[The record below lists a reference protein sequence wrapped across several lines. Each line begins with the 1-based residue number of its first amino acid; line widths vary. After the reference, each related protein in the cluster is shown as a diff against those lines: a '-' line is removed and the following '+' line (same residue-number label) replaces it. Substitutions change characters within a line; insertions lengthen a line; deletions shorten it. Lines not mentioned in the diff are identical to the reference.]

1 QYRYPGRW
9 VGGEKQKQVSVLPRV
24 SVSISPDVVVF
35 PVGADDRTRPVSV
48 TARYEGVEPASGTLR
63 LEAPPG
69 FRVEPEAAELSFERE
84 DQAVTA
90 RFQLIPPDGIASG
103 SYRIRAVARLGDEE
117 FREGV
122 QNIEYHHIQTR
133 YLFHPAE
140 ARVEALDVHI
150 PPTRVGF
157 IEGVGDEV
165 PVAIRQ
171 LGAELTFLDEDDLAE
186 GDLSQYDVIVTG
198 VRAYLNRQDLRAY
211 NRRLLDYVAHGGTL
225 LVQYNKFEFNEAQWG
240 PYPKKVSNNRVTVEE
255 APIQILVPGHP
266 VFQTPNRITADDWGG
281 WVQERGLYFLAEEG
295 DPRYQDLLASED
307 PWEYNKGVKK
317 GMLVEARYGEGR
329 WVYIGLGLFRQLP
342 AGVPSAYKLFANLLS
357 LGRANRAPA
366 E

>member
-1 QYRYPGRW
+1 
-9 VGGEKQKQVSVLPRV
+9 
-24 SVSISPDVVVF
+24 
-35 PVGADDRTRPVSV
+35 V

-84 DQAVTA
+84 NQAVTV
-90 RFQLIPPDGIASG
+90 RFRLIPPDGIASG
-103 SYRIRAVARLGDEE
+103 TYRVLAVARLGDEE

-140 ARVEALDVHI
+140 ARVEALDVQI
-150 PPTRVGF
+150 ARTRVGF

-225 LVQYNKFEFNEAQWG
+225 LVQYNKMEFNEAQWG
-240 PYPKKVSNNRVTVEE
+240 PYPKKVSNNRVTVEQ

-357 LGRANRAPA
+357 LGKATRPSA